1 MAFSGTL
8 EFFVNGVAGSSR
20 AQNPTSGNEE
30 SMHTRN
36 LVGVTAKILVAA
48 LAITLHLSAQDNS
61 SRRFKVTTHDGRG
74 YRSQVIVYSDSLAD
88 NGNIYKLFGVPG
100 PPYWHGTW
108 SNGPVAIEDMAAIL
122 GMPLLD
128 YAYAAATTGL
138 GNLIDGGSPA
148 QLGSLGLP
156 GITTAYNTTIGSIP
170 HDRIRHSLFVV
181 YGGFNDFISVG
192 LTTDA
197 ADHAVANL
205 IAIVADLQKR
215 GGRWI
220 LVPGLLDMGMTP
232 YYASQGPQMAAL
244 ATSQSKYLNQK
255 LLASLP
261 RGVLYFDTLSLYQEM
276 QAHPGAFGLTDVV
289 DQCYDPSSNTACANP
304 NQYLFW
310 DFVHPTEHVQ
320 IILAARFAFAAFGFD
335 QVAVGPQAEP

>member
-1 MAFSGTL
+1 MFRAAVG
-8 EFFVNGVAGSSR
+8 GS
-20 AQNPTSGNEE
+20 NPTSGNEE
-30 SMHTRN
+30 SMNARK
-36 LVGVTAKILVAA
+36 LVRVTSKILVAA
-48 LAITLHLSAQDNS
+48 LAITLQLSAQDNS
-61 SRRFKVTTHDGRG
+61 SRKFKVTTHDDRG
-74 YRSQVIVYSDSLAD
+74 DRSHVVVYSDSLAD
-88 NGNIYKLFGVPG
+88 NGNIYKLLGFPG
-100 PPYWHGTW
+100 PPYWQGRA

-138 GNLIDGGSPA
+138 GNLIDGGTPE

-170 HDRIRHSLFVV
+170 QIRIRHSLFVV
-181 YGGFNDFISVG
+181 YGGFNDFTSDG
-192 LTTDA
+192 LTTAA

-205 IAIVADLQKR
+205 IAIVSDLQKR
-215 GGRWI
+215 GARWI
-220 LVPGLLDMGMTP
+220 LVPGLFDMGMTP
-232 YYASQGPQMAAL
+232 NYTSQGPEMAAL
-244 ATSQSKYLNQK
+244 ATSISKYFNQK

-261 RGVLYFDTLSLYQEM
+261 EQVLYFDTLGLYQEM
-276 QAHPGAFGLTDVV
+276 QAHPAAFGLTDVV

-335 QVAVGPQAEP
+335 QVAVRPQAEP

>member
-1 MAFSGTL
+1 MNA
-8 EFFVNGVAGSSR
+8 R
-20 AQNPTSGNEE
+20 K
-30 SMHTRN
+30 
-36 LVGVTAKILVAA
+36 LVRVTTKILVAA
-48 LAITLHLSAQDNS
+48 LAITLQLSAQDNS
-61 SRRFKVTTHDGRG
+61 SRKFKVTAHDDRG
-74 YRSQVIVYSDSLAD
+74 DRSRVVVYSDSLAD

-100 PPYWHGTW
+100 PPYWHGRW
-108 SNGPVAIEDMAAIL
+108 SNAPVAIEDMAAIL

-128 YAYAAATTGL
+128 DAYAAATTGL
-138 GNLIDGGSPA
+138 GNLIDGGTPE

-156 GITTAYNTTIGSIP
+156 GITTACNTTIGSIP

-181 YGGFNDFISVG
+181 YGGFNDFISDG
-192 LTTDA
+192 LTTAA

-215 GGRWI
+215 GARWI

-232 YYASQGPQMAAL
+232 NYTSQGPEMAAL
-244 ATSQSKYLNQK
+244 ATSISKYFNQK

-261 RGVLYFDTLSLYQEM
+261 EQVLYFDTLGLYQEM
-276 QAHPGAFGLTDVV
+276 QAHPAAFGLTDVV

-335 QVAVGPQAEP
+335 QVAVRPQAEP